1 MQIAVIQMGS
11 MFELNKVFL
20 KVYADIL
27 EKCSDVD
34 AVCITVYKKSLCSF
48 YTASTFLSHFLRCPI
63 YAPFFS
69 KFMTKICDINFPCL
83 FSMIFCHFSCI
94 KAENF

>member
-48 YTASTFLSHFLRCPI
+48 IQLLLFCLIFYDVQFMINLCTIFFPI
-63 YAPFFS
+63 Y
-69 KFMTKICDINFPCL
+69 D
-83 FSMIFCHFSCI
+83 
-94 KAENF
+94 

>member
-11 MFELNKVFL
+11 MFELNKAFL

-63 YAPFFS
+63 YDQFMHHFFP
-69 KFMTKICDINFPCL
+69 NL
-83 FSMIFCHFSCI
+83 
-94 KAENF
+94 

>member
-27 EKCSDVD
+27 EKYSDVD

-48 YTASTFLSHFLRCPI
+48 YTASTFCLIFYDDQFMHHFSPI
-63 YAPFFS
+63 YDQN
-69 KFMTKICDINFPCL
+69 M
-83 FSMIFCHFSCI
+83 
-94 KAENF
+94 